1 MSNLNMM
8 NAPIANGRPT
18 DGRQVVGTYTE
29 YGAAQQAV
37 DRLSDA
43 EFPIAS
49 VEIVGHDLSLV
60 ELVTGRWTTARA
72 TVAGAGT
79 GAWFGLFIGLLVGLF
94 TTGPVW
100 AGLVLGGLLIGALWG
115 AAFGFFAHWAT
126 HGQRDFA
133 SAHTLIAE
141 RYEVLVLD
149 AHAQRARLL
158 LAEAR

>member
-1 MSNLNMM
+1 MSSLNVM

-18 DGRQVVGTYTE
+18 DGWQVVGTYTE
-29 YGAAQQAV
+29 YG
-37 DRLSDA
+37 
-43 EFPIAS
+43 
-49 VEIVGHDLSLV
+49 
-60 ELVTGRWTTARA
+60 
-72 TVAGAGT
+72 AGAGT

-100 AGLVLGGLLIGALWG
+100 AGLVLGGLLIGAMWG

-141 RYEVLVLD
+141 RYDVLVPD
-149 AHAQRARLL
+149 AHAKRAQLL
-158 LAEAR
+158 LTEAR